1 MTDLDFFSG
10 IDYRFTVVDATGK
23 PNCCLNPEKIGYD
36 STLSN
41 FAAHGLTPNVWVE
54 ADSLAKAFYATIMA
68 DLGQHSSVN
77 MLANVSALEHFS
89 TNLTNTVSG
98 WQGTSVIASWLAT
111 NPATQE
117 YSKVR
122 DTTGPLNISPSVIL
136 EQYLCQIPK
145 LKSGGSLFVSI
156 LVADLVFLQALWK
169 ILNWVMVWRLGRS
182 DSRANFCE
190 GCRARDAGIEL
201 LERPSTMTTQYDPM
215 LEPVSEHRRH
225 LKGRQAKTMSID
237 SREQLLSP
245 S

>member
-10 IDYRFTVVDATGK
+10 IDYRFTFVNATGW
-23 PNCCLNPEKIGYD
+23 PACCLNPGSTGYN

-41 FAAHGLTPNVWVE
+41 LAAHEQVPNVWIE

-68 DLGQHSSVN
+68 DLGQTSSVN
-77 MLANVSALEHFS
+77 MLANSSALEYFS
-89 TNLTNTVSG
+89 TNLTNTISG
-98 WQGTSVIASWLAT
+98 WEGTSVIASWLNT

-117 YSKVR
+117 YSKVK
-122 DTTGPLNISPSVIL
+122 DTTGLLNISPSVIL

-145 LKSGGSLFVSI
+145 LKSGGSLFISI
-156 LVADLVFLQALWK
+156 LVANLVFLQALWA
-169 ILNWVMVWRLGRS
+169 IVNWIMVWRLERS
-182 DSRANFCE
+182 DPRANFCE
-190 GCRARDAGIEL
+190 GCKTRDAGIEL

-215 LEPVSEHRRH
+215 LEPVLEHPPHVR
-225 LKGRQAKTMSID
+225 GRQAKTISVD